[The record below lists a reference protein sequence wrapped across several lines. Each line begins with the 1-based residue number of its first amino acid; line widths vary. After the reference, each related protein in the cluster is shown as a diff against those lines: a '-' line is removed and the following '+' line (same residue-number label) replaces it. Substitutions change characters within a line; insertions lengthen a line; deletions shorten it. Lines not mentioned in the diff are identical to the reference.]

1 MMMLNLPLTT
11 EQKIDEIHNEVVKN
25 DNMLDALNF
34 ISIALG
40 FYNSYLNIQQI
51 DNNSIMAELNKQDKI
66 YFEKIIKLLEEIK
79 GVKNDDE

>member
-1 MMMLNLPLTT
+1 MMLNLPLTT

-51 DNNSIMAELNKQDKI
+51 DNNSIMAELNK
-66 YFEKIIKLLEEIK
+66 
-79 GVKNDDE
+79 

>member
-1 MMMLNLPLTT
+1 
-11 EQKIDEIHNEVVKN
+11 
-25 DNMLDALNF
+25 MLDALNF

>member
-1 MMMLNLPLTT
+1 MMLNLPLTT

-66 YFEKIIKLLEEIK
+66 YFEKIYKLL
-79 GVKNDDE
+79 

>member
-1 MMMLNLPLTT
+1 MMLNLPLTT

-34 ISIALG
+34 ISITLG

>member
-1 MMMLNLPLTT
+1 MMLNLPLTT

-25 DNMLDALNF
+25 DNMLDALNL

-51 DNNSIMAELNKQDKI
+51 DNNSIMAELNKQDKK

>member
-1 MMMLNLPLTT
+1 MMLNLPLTT
-11 EQKIDEIHNEVVKN
+11 KQKIDEIHNEVVKN
-25 DNMLDALNF
+25 DNMLDALNL

>member
-1 MMMLNLPLTT
+1 MLNLPLTT

-25 DNMLDALNF
+25 DNMLDALNL

>member
-25 DNMLDALNF
+25 DNMLDALNL

>member
-1 MMMLNLPLTT
+1 MMLNLSLST

-25 DNMLDALNF
+25 DNMLDALNL

>member
-1 MMMLNLPLTT
+1 MMLNLPLTT

-40 FYNSYLNIQQI
+40 FYNLYLNIQQI

>member
-1 MMMLNLPLTT
+1 MIIIAFYNDLSRENHTLIIIEPNL
-11 EQKIDEIHNEVVKN
+11 
-25 DNMLDALNF
+25 

-66 YFEKIIKLLEEIK
+66 YFERIIKLLEEIK
-79 GVKNDDE
+79 GAKNDDE

>member
-1 MMMLNLPLTT
+1 MMLNLPLTT

-34 ISIALG
+34 IFIALG

>member
-1 MMMLNLPLTT
+1 MMLNLSLTT
-11 EQKIDEIHNEVVKN
+11 EQKIDEIHNEVIKN
-25 DNMLDALNF
+25 DNMLDALNL

>member
-1 MMMLNLPLTT
+1 MLNLPLTT
-11 EQKIDEIHNEVVKN
+11 EQKIDKIHNEVVKN
-25 DNMLDALNF
+25 DNMLDALNL

>member
-1 MMMLNLPLTT
+1 MMLNLPLTT

-51 DNNSIMAELNKQDKI
+51 DNNSIMAELNKQDKK

>member
-1 MMMLNLPLTT
+1 MMLNLSLTT

-25 DNMLDALNF
+25 DNMLDALNL

>member
-1 MMMLNLPLTT
+1 MMLNLPLTT

-25 DNMLDALNF
+25 DNMLDALNL

-51 DNNSIMAELNKQDKI
+51 DNNSIIAELNKQDKI

>member
-1 MMMLNLPLTT
+1 MMLNLPLTT

>member
-1 MMMLNLPLTT
+1 MMLNLPLTT

-40 FYNSYLNIQQI
+40 FYNYSTN
-51 DNNSIMAELNKQDKI
+51 
-66 YFEKIIKLLEEIK
+66 
-79 GVKNDDE
+79 

>member
-1 MMMLNLPLTT
+1 MMLNLPLTT

-25 DNMLDALNF
+25 DNMLDALNL

>member
-1 MMMLNLPLTT
+1 MINLPLTI
-11 EQKIDEIHNEVVKN
+11 EQKIDEIHTEVVQN
-25 DNMLDALNF
+25 DNMLDVLNL

-66 YFEKIIKLLEEIK
+66 YFERIIKLLEEIK
-79 GVKNDDE
+79 GAKNDDE

>member
-1 MMMLNLPLTT
+1 MLNLPLTT

-66 YFEKIIKLLEEIK
+66 YFEIAGAIAQLF
-79 GVKNDDE
+79 KN

>member
-11 EQKIDEIHNEVVKN
+11 EQKIDEIHNEGVKN

>member
-1 MMMLNLPLTT
+1 MMLNLPLTT

-25 DNMLDALNF
+25 DNMLDALNL

-66 YFEKIIKLLEEIK
+66 YL
-79 GVKNDDE
+79 KNN

>member
-1 MMMLNLPLTT
+1 MLNLPLTT

>member
-1 MMMLNLPLTT
+1 MMLNLPLTT

-25 DNMLDALNF
+25 DNILDALNL

>member
-1 MMMLNLPLTT
+1 MMLNLPLTT
-11 EQKIDEIHNEVVKN
+11 EQKIDEIEDEVVKN